1 MKIATC
7 VADINIT
14 CSIKYQHLYILMPID
29 EVECIK
35 KTKHIKRLSMPLGS
49 IVYAGWDKYK
59 KGVPHRVTTKR
70 NMLNSLNI
78 SMSLGDD
85 RYASITIYGKK
96 LHICG
101 CKSEQEM
108 KMLTKMLVSKLVR
121 YNEILS
127 MIRNSYAGIVDYIN
141 MTYGEIYRHN
151 SNRIK
156 ELFGDCHIL
165 LDSYLS
171 TILFKNDVLT
181 FLDWIIS
188 VDMIIEK
195 GRGLD
200 NLNIIESCDIHNIS
214 ADVNVGYYLD
224 LSLVAKLYHSNGYD
238 VQYSNI
244 HDQYVH
250 IVVPYDEIDHTT
262 TTRKKSRF
270 IFNVYRTGAIKIYGP
285 SFQGIEQHTNNIL
298 NIMKQYVVPY
308 KCP

>member
-14 CSIKYQHLYILMPID
+14 CNIRYQHLYILLPID

-35 KTKHIKRLSMPLGS
+35 KTKHIKRLPMPSGS

-59 KGVPHRVTTKR
+59 KGVPHRVSTKR

-78 SMSLGDD
+78 SMSLGDA

-108 KMLTKMLVSKLVR
+108 KSLTKMLITKLVS
-121 YNEILS
+121 YNEILD
-127 MIRNSYAGIVDYIN
+127 MIKKLHTNIVDYIN
-141 MTYGEIYRHN
+141 MSYSDIYRHN
-151 SNRIK
+151 TARLK

-171 TILFKNDVLT
+171 TVLFKKDALT
-181 FLDWIIS
+181 FLDWIANL
-188 VDMIIEK
+188 DTIIEK
-195 GRGLD
+195 GRGLS

-214 ADVNVGYYLD
+214 GDVNVGSHLD
-224 LSLVAKLYHSNGYD
+224 LSYVAQLYNNNGYD
-238 VQYSNI
+238 VQYSNL

-298 NIMKQYVVPY
+298 NIMKQYNVPY

>member
-7 VADINIT
+7 VADLGIT
-14 CSIKYQHLYILMPID
+14 CNIRYQHLYIVLPID

-35 KTKHIKRLSMPLGS
+35 KTKHMYRLPMPLGS

-59 KGVPHRVTTKR
+59 KGIPHRITTKK

-78 SMSLGDD
+78 SISLGDG

-101 CKSEQEM
+101 CKSEEEM
-108 KMLTKMLVSKLVR
+108 KTITKILISKLIK
-121 YNEILS
+121 YNDILD
-127 MIRNSYAGIVDYIN
+127 MIRKSYNNIVEYIN
-141 MTYGEIYRHN
+141 TSYNDVYVHDSKRLM
-151 SNRIK
+151 

-165 LDSYLS
+165 LDSYL
-171 TILFKNDVLT
+171 TGVLFKRDALIFLEWISTVNVL
-181 FLDWIIS
+181 
-188 VDMIIEK
+188 IEK

-200 NLNIIESCDIHNIS
+200 KLNIIEYCDIHNIS
-214 ADVNVGYYLD
+214 GDTSLGMSVNLCD
-224 LSLVAKLYHSNGYD
+224 IAKIYDKHGFD

-250 IVVPYDEIDHTT
+250 IVIPYDEIDYST

-270 IFNVYRTGAIKIYGP
+270 VFNIYRTGAIKVYGP
-285 SFQGIEQHTNNIL
+285 SFEGLERHTNNIL
-298 NIMKQYVVPY
+298 NVMREYT
-308 KCP
+308 CH